1 MANTDAPS
9 LPRLS
14 PIGWSIDEG
23 SELHNAVF
31 DIADGMQD
39 YIADS
44 EIDHKRMEQ
53 QMPLPDDSPI
63 LESRRQL
70 PSTMQQWPPQK
81 QQAVS
86 EQYRKPLLERSS
98 SGSLANRSFEQS
110 TSTTKGNA
118 KAPVSREYPPRV
130 DRRMPRTTKRPSTS
144 DGAYSRSRTDFNND
158 TTILPGSTIK
168 SRGGS
173 HRPSSRDTDIDIHM
187 KDAKVQ
193 NSNEPKQEQNLSRS
207 SSLFKLKRPF
217 RRKKAIEEDEDV
229 STMPQLF
236 PKTSKTADLDLSV
249 TPSDSEIGA
258 GARPAKSSTSSNPAS
273 NSGRGFSGF
282 KDLMLTSSRKSNSSS
297 RHESISGQSGRA
309 SSDLDSVAGVKQ
321 KMPGL
326 RPNGISISHS
336 PETHYDEGV
345 LQNRKL
351 SVSPLPRSSLA
362 SSSAGGAG
370 DSSGTNPN
378 MATPTS
384 SIRRKVRPP
393 QARAPSMPLPP
404 PPTALPIPAPALM
417 VGQFG
422 DPADEIEDLL
432 FTPSTQNSTSPRRA
446 DISRESN
453 GRDTVRKVKSQSSL
467 RLLRRPSI
475 LANIRTTSFSK
486 DQSLEDNSR
495 TMKVLAPSSSS
506 SSPTA
511 IKQYGKEMPWEIV
524 QPSTQEVLSSSPEVE
539 RLSLSQTDDSRELSS
554 SPSLEEARRA
564 LSPSAAA
571 GQGIPTSNAL
581 AIPTNTYTNG
591 HPASRLDSSGGAAGL
606 FGSSGGSSGG
616 SGSNVRPRTSSLLP
630 WRSRSNSQAPR
641 EGSVSPSTP
650 FSRSMGDGTLSSQQS
665 QQPPQKEEKKLHKLD
680 VEQFNGDSDAFV
692 RQVMK
697 IYPREDVP
705 AVLAS
710 ASDELHKNALRIFMQ
725 RFLFT
730 GHPLDVALRKV
741 LMTLCLPKETQ
752 QIDRVMEAFARR
764 YNECNENLFE
774 SDDQPYMLAFSLMML
789 HTDTFNKN
797 AKQKMSKAD
806 YVRNTSASGV
816 ATEIL
821 EYLYDNLTF
830 TQFIYVEDEAFLH
843 RRKSENDTTAAS
855 MFKSAFTSSSSSS
868 KARVDPYHIIVSGQ
882 THTLRPEVHIDED
895 SPFSAKG
902 TKSSFDIEYL
912 LQTFTNSPS
921 IEIITAQKTA
931 LPPTTAGFGGYYATL
946 PSISKEEE
954 AIVTLRITKVGCIG
968 RKDDMDD
975 KKKSQSRKWKTCG
988 MILSSSQLLF
998 FRDLVW
1004 TSALDQRITEQMAE
1018 QPNKEGGVLITPR
1031 ITYFKPDGVLALG
1044 DAIAVKDSTYS
1055 KYKHVFRLV
1064 TRHGDSMKQYLI
1076 QTPNEEEM
1084 NDWIHK
1090 INFCGAFRS
1099 AGLRVNG
1106 MDVSRDASYSNPA
1119 SPAGVSITNG
1129 NHSEIATPTSSSA
1142 SSFIPPISPST
1153 VRSMNT
1159 GEELLS
1165 LRQKLNYRFKQ
1176 FKPIVEKMTKNLEK
1190 HEKRLDEKLRLARH
1204 LTIATPFSKVTRDR
1218 IEGIA
1223 IVLAQE
1229 IRQLRLDVARYACR
1243 REILILELEEAERT
1257 AKANSPPGAFDGY
1270 EHDEE
1275 DEAWQAATSLSLTPR
1290 DSSSRSGSLSISRTS
1305 SFSQSKSGSNSFIGD
1320 PNVPVPKLPPPA
1332 MSLANKGNEKGTNAE
1347 SEMATPTMK
1356 MIGLQEQDNFEK
1368 DYGSTSITHS
1378 SLQPT
1383 NNGSMGHRSKFHFGT
1398 SSPST
1403 KHHNHHSPQEEA
1415 MEMWDRTKMGK
1426 NDKRVSLVNLPD
1438 PHQWQAL
1445 TPKLAMNAGLSPTPT
1460 HSFKQ
1465 QARTVSNE
1473 DVEDLFR

>member
-1 MANTDAPS
+1 MANTDPPS
-9 LPRLS
+9 IPRLS

-23 SELHNAVF
+23 SDLHNAVF
-31 DIADGMQD
+31 DIADGMHD
-39 YIADS
+39 YIAES
-44 EIDHKRMEQ
+44 EIDHKKTDQ
-53 QMPLPDDSPI
+53 QVTLPDDSPI

-70 PSTMQQWPPQK
+70 PPSIQQQWPPQK
-81 QQAVS
+81 QQVVS
-86 EQYRKPLLERSS
+86 DQYRKPLLERSS

-110 TSTTKGNA
+110 TST
-118 KAPVSREYPPRV
+118 KANNKTLASREYPPRV
-130 DRRMPRTTKRPSTS
+130 DRRMPRTIKRPSTS
-144 DGAYSRSRTDFNND
+144 DGAYSWPRTESNTERSV
-158 TTILPGSTIK
+158 LAGSTSK
-168 SRGGS
+168 ARGGS
-173 HRPSSRDTDIDIHM
+173 NRISSRDTDSDVDM
-187 KDAKVQ
+187 KDTKAQ
-193 NSNEPKQEQNLSRS
+193 NLTEPKQEQNLSRS

-217 RRKKAIEEDEDV
+217 RRKKAAEEDEDV
-229 STMPQLF
+229 TTMPQVF
-236 PKTSKTADLDLSV
+236 PKASIQADSDMSIV
-249 TPSDSEIGA
+249 PSDSDIGA
-258 GARPAKSSTSSNPAS
+258 QPTKSSKSSNNGS
-273 NSGRGFSGF
+273 SSGRGFSGF

-297 RHESISGQSGRA
+297 RHESMSGQSGRA
-309 SSDLDSVAGVKQ
+309 SSDLDSVAAVKQ
-321 KMPGL
+321 KMPGN
-326 RPNGISISHS
+326 RPNGISISHH
-336 PETHYDEGV
+336 PERQYDEGTP
-345 LQNRKL
+345 QNRKL
-351 SVSPLPRSSLA
+351 SVSPLPNSSLA
-362 SSSAGGAG
+362 SSSGGAG
-370 DSSGTNPN
+370 ESSGTHSNL
-378 MATPTS
+378 ATPTS

-393 QARAPSMPLPP
+393 QAQAPSMPLPP
-404 PPTALPIPAPALM
+404 PPTSLPIAAPAVV
-417 VGQFG
+417 VGQCG
-422 DPADEIEDLL
+422 DPADEVEDLL
-432 FTPSTQNSTSPRRA
+432 FTPSTHKAPSPRST
-446 DISRESN
+446 DISSDGN

-467 RLLRRPSI
+467 RLLRKPSM
-475 LANIRTTSFSK
+475 LVNLRANSFTK
-486 DQSLEDNSR
+486 EQPPEDISR
-495 TMKVLAPSSSS
+495 NMIASPLS
-506 SSPTA
+506 SSPSPTA
-511 IKQYGKEMPWEIV
+511 SRRIAKEMPWEIV
-524 QPSTQEVLSSSPEVE
+524 QPSKYGEINSSPEVE
-539 RLSLSQTDDSRELSS
+539 RLSLSHTDDSRELTS

-564 LSPSAAA
+564 LSPSTPAE
-571 GQGIPTSNAL
+571 QGIPTSNAL
-581 AIPTNTYTNG
+581 AIPTNTYANG
-591 HPASRLDSSGGAAGL
+591 QSASRLDSSGGAAGL

-630 WRSRSNSQAPR
+630 WRSRSNSQAAHR

-650 FSRSMGDGTLSSQQS
+650 FSRSMGDGTFSSQQS
-665 QQPPQKEEKKLHKLD
+665 QPPAQKEVKKMHKLD
-680 VEQFNGDSDAFV
+680 IEQFKGDSDAFV

-710 ASDELHKNALRIFMQ
+710 ASDDLHKTALRIFMQ

-730 GHPLDVALRKV
+730 GHPLDVALRKL

-855 MFKSAFTSSSSSS
+855 VFKSAFTSSSSAS

-882 THTLRPEVHIDED
+882 THTLRPDVHIDED

-921 IEIITAQKTA
+921 IEIITAQKTS
-931 LPPTTAGFGGYYATL
+931 LPPATAGFGGYYATL
-946 PSISKEEE
+946 PSISKDEE
-954 AIVTLRITKVGCIG
+954 AIVTLRITKVGCVG

-1064 TRHGDSMKQYLI
+1064 TRHGDVMKQYLI

-1119 SPAGVSITNG
+1119 SPAGVNITNG
-1129 NHSEIATPTSSSA
+1129 NPSDVATPSSS
-1142 SSFIPPISPST
+1142 SSSVIPPMSPST
-1153 VRSMNT
+1153 VTSMNS
-1159 GEELLS
+1159 GEDPPT
-1165 LRQKLNYRFKQ
+1165 LRKKLNARFRQ
-1176 FKPIVEKMTKNLEK
+1176 FKPVVEKMTKNLEK
-1190 HEKRLDEKLRLARH
+1190 HEKLLDEKLRLARH

-1223 IVLAQE
+1223 TVLAQE

-1257 AKANSPPGAFDGY
+1257 AKANSPPGAFDGHQY
-1270 EHDEE
+1270 DE
-1275 DEAWQAATSLSLTPR
+1275 DDDAWQAATSLSLTPR
-1290 DSSSRSGSLSISRTS
+1290 DTSSRSGSLSISRAS
-1305 SFSQSKSGSNSFIGD
+1305 SFSQSRSGSNSFVGD

-1332 MSLANKGNEKGTNAE
+1332 MSFGTKANEKAANAE

-1356 MIGLQEQDNFEK
+1356 MIGLQEPSAHPEK
-1368 DYGSTSITHS
+1368 EH
-1378 SLQPT
+1378 
-1383 NNGSMGHRSKFHFGT
+1383 GSMGHRSKFHFGT
-1398 SSPST
+1398 SSPSA
-1403 KHHNHHSPQEEA
+1403 KHHHHNSPNEEA

-1445 TPKLAMNAGLSPTPT
+1445 TPRLAMNASLIPTPT
-1460 HSFKQ
+1460 SSPPQKDSHSFHPQ
-1465 QARTVSNE
+1465 PRTVLNE

>member
-14 PIGWSIDEG
+14 PIGWSIEEG
-23 SELHNAVF
+23 SDLHNAVF
-31 DIADGMQD
+31 DIADGMHD

-44 EIDHKRMEQ
+44 EIDHKKTDQ
-53 QMPLPDDSPI
+53 QMTLPDDSPI

-70 PSTMQQWPPQK
+70 PSNMQQWPPQE
-81 QQAVS
+81 QQVVS
-86 EQYRKPLLERSS
+86 DQYRKPLLERSS
-98 SGSLANRSFEQS
+98 SGNLANRSFEQS
-110 TSTTKGNA
+110 ISM
-118 KAPVSREYPPRV
+118 KANNRAPASREYPPRV
-130 DRRMPRTTKRPSTS
+130 ERRAPRTSKRPSTS
-144 DGAYSRSRTDFNND
+144 DGAYSRPRMESNTEAS
-158 TTILPGSTIK
+158 LLVGSTSK

-173 HRPSSRDTDIDIHM
+173 NRIASRDTDNDVNM
-187 KDAKVQ
+187 KDEKVR
-193 NSNEPKQEQNLSRS
+193 SSTEPKQEQNLSRS

-217 RRKKAIEEDEDV
+217 RRKKATEGDEDV
-229 STMPQLF
+229 TTMPQMF
-236 PKTSKTADLDLSV
+236 PRAGLQVEPGMSII
-249 TPSDSEIGA
+249 PSDFDIGA
-258 GARPAKSSTSSNPAS
+258 QPIKSSTSSNNGS
-273 NSGRGFSGF
+273 TSGRGF
-282 KDLMLTSSRKSNSSS
+282 KDLMLTSSRKSQSSS
-297 RHESISGQSGRA
+297 RHESMSGQSGRA

-321 KMPGL
+321 KMPGN
-326 RPNGISISHS
+326 RPNGISISHP
-336 PETHYDEGV
+336 PERQFDEGTP
-345 LQNRKL
+345 QNRKL

-362 SSSAGGAG
+362 SSSGGAG
-370 DSSGTNPN
+370 ESSGTHSNL
-378 MATPTS
+378 ATPTS

-404 PPTALPIPAPALM
+404 PPTSLPTSAPAVVI
-417 VGQFG
+417 VGQCG
-422 DPADEIEDLL
+422 DPADEVEDLL
-432 FTPSTQNSTSPRRA
+432 FTPSTQNAPSSPSI
-446 DISRESN
+446 DNSSVGN
-453 GRDTVRKVKSQSSL
+453 GREPVRKVKSHSSL
-467 RLLRRPSI
+467 RILRRPSM
-475 LANIRTTSFSK
+475 LANLRANSFAR
-486 DQSLEDNSR
+486 DQPSEDFSR
-495 TMKVLAPSSSS
+495 NMRASPLS
-506 SSPTA
+506 SSPSPTA
-511 IKQYGKEMPWEIV
+511 SRRLAKEMQWEIV
-524 QPSTQEVLSSSPEVE
+524 QPTHEVISSSPEME
-539 RLSLSQTDDSRELSS
+539 RLSLSQTDDSRELTS

-564 LSPSAAA
+564 LSPSTTE
-571 GQGIPTSNAL
+571 QGIPTSNAL

-591 HPASRLDSSGGAAGL
+591 QSASRLDSSGGAAGL

-630 WRSRSNSQAPR
+630 WRSRSNSQAVNR
-641 EGSVSPSTP
+641 EGSISPSTP
-650 FSRSMGDGTLSSQQS
+650 FSRSMGDGTFSSQQS
-665 QQPPQKEEKKLHKLD
+665 QPPVQKEVKKMHKLD

-692 RQVMK
+692 REVMK

-710 ASDELHKNALRIFMQ
+710 TSDDLHKTALRIFMQ
-725 RFLFT
+725 RFLFA
-730 GHPLDVALRKV
+730 GHPLDVALRKL

-797 AKQKMSKAD
+797 AKQKMSKPD
-806 YVRNTSASGV
+806 YIRNTSASGV
-816 ATEIL
+816 APEIL
-821 EYLYDNLTF
+821 AYLYDNLTF

-843 RRKSENDTTAAS
+843 RRKSENDTTATS
-855 MFKSAFTSSSSSS
+855 VFKSAFTSSSSAS

-882 THTLRPEVHIDED
+882 THTLRADVHIDED

-921 IEIITAQKTA
+921 IEIITAQKTS
-931 LPPTTAGFGGYYATL
+931 LPPATAGFGGYYATL
-946 PSISKEEE
+946 PSISKEDES
-954 AIVTLRITKVGCIG
+954 IVTLRITKVGCVG

-1004 TSALDQRITEQMAE
+1004 TSALDQRITEQTAE

-1064 TRHGDSMKQYLI
+1064 TRHGDVMKQYLI
-1076 QTPNEEEM
+1076 QTPNEDEM

-1106 MDVSRDASYSNPA
+1106 MDVSREATYSNPA
-1119 SPAGVSITNG
+1119 SPAGVNITDG
-1129 NHSEIATPTSSSA
+1129 NPSKVMTPSSSA
-1142 SSFIPPISPST
+1142 SSVMPPMSPST
-1153 VRSMNT
+1153 ATSMNS
-1159 GEELLS
+1159 GES
-1165 LRQKLNYRFKQ
+1165 PPTLRKKLNARFRQ
-1176 FKPIVEKMTKNLEK
+1176 FRPVIEKMTKSLEK
-1190 HEKRLDEKLRLARH
+1190 HEKELDEKLRLARH
-1204 LTIATPFSKVTRDR
+1204 LTIATPFSKVTRNR
-1218 IEGIA
+1218 IEFVG
-1223 IVLAQE
+1223 IVLAEE
-1229 IRQLRLDVARYACR
+1229 IRQLRLDIARYACR
-1243 REILILELEEAERT
+1243 REILILELEEAERM
-1257 AKANSPPGAFDGY
+1257 AKANSPAGAFDGHEY
-1270 EHDEE
+1270 DED

-1290 DSSSRSGSLSISRTS
+1290 DTSSRSGSLSTSRAS
-1305 SFSQSKSGSNSFIGD
+1305 SISQSRSGSNSFLGD

-1332 MSLANKGNEKGTNAE
+1332 MSFGNKTNERGTNAE

-1356 MIGLQEQDNFEK
+1356 MIDLHEPAHPEK
-1368 DYGSTSITHS
+1368 EHGSS
-1378 SLQPT
+1378 
-1383 NNGSMGHRSKFHFGT
+1383 GHRSKFHFGT
-1398 SSPST
+1398 SSPSN
-1403 KHHNHHSPQEEA
+1403 KHNNHHHHSPNEEA

-1445 TPKLAMNAGLSPTPT
+1445 TPRLAMNASLNPTPT
-1460 HSFKQ
+1460 SSPPQKDTHAFHPQS
-1465 QARTVSNE
+1465 RTVLNE
-1473 DVEDLFR
+1473 DVGDLFRR

>member
-23 SELHNAVF
+23 SDLHNAVF
-31 DIADGMQD
+31 DIADGMHD
-39 YIADS
+39 YTAES
-44 EIDHKRMEQ
+44 EIDHKMKTDQ

-63 LESRRQL
+63 LESKRHL
-70 PSTMQQWPPQK
+70 PSTLQQWPPQK
-81 QQAVS
+81 TQAVS
-86 EQYRKPLLERSS
+86 DQFRKPLLERSS

-110 TSTTKGNA
+110 TSTMVNNKIPA
-118 KAPVSREYPPRV
+118 SRQYPPRV
-130 DRRMPRTTKRPSTS
+130 EKRMPRTIKRPSTS
-144 DGAYSRSRTDFNND
+144 DGAYSRPRTESNTD
-158 TTILPGSTIK
+158 TSLLAATSGK

-173 HRPSSRDTDIDIHM
+173 NRPSSRDTDIDIHM
-187 KDAKVQ
+187 KEAKAR

-217 RRKKAIEEDEDV
+217 RRKKTSDGDEDL
-229 STMPQLF
+229 SNMPQMF
-236 PKTSKTADLDLSV
+236 PKSGMPADLGMPPI
-249 TPSDSEIGA
+249 PSEFDIGA
-258 GARPAKSSTSSNPAS
+258 QPIKSSTSSYNGS
-273 NSGRGFSGF
+273 NSGRGFNGF

-321 KMPGL
+321 KMQGI
-326 RPNGISISHS
+326 RSNGISISQP
-336 PETHYDEGV
+336 PEMQFDEEA
-345 LQNRKL
+345 LQSRKL

-362 SSSAGGAG
+362 SSSAGAG
-370 DSSGTNPN
+370 DTSGTNSN

-404 PPTALPIPAPALM
+404 PPTSLPISAPAVV
-417 VGQFG
+417 VGQCG
-422 DPADEIEDLL
+422 DPADEVEDLL
-432 FTPSTQNSTSPRRA
+432 FTPSTQNAPSPRST
-446 DISRESN
+446 DTNSEGN
-453 GRDTVRKVKSQSSL
+453 GRDTIRKVKSQASL
-467 RLLRRPSI
+467 RLLRRPSM
-475 LANIRTTSFSK
+475 LSNIRTTSFNK
-486 DQSLEDNSR
+486 DQPPEDNNR
-495 TMKVLAPSSSS
+495 AMKAPPLY
-506 SSPTA
+506 SSPSVSPIA
-511 IKQYGKEMPWEIV
+511 SKRVAKESPWEIV
-524 QPSTQEVLSSSPEVE
+524 QPSTQETISSSPEIE
-539 RLSLSQTDDSRELSS
+539 RLSLSQTDDSRELTS

-564 LSPSAAA
+564 LSPSTAAE
-571 GQGIPTSNAL
+571 QGTTTSNAL
-581 AIPTNTYTNG
+581 AIPTNSYTNG

-650 FSRSMGDGTLSSQQS
+650 FSRSMGDGVFSSQQS
-665 QQPPQKEEKKLHKLD
+665 SQQPAQKDAKKMHKLD
-680 VEQFNGDSDAFV
+680 LEQFHGNSDAFV

-697 IYPREDVP
+697 IYSREDVP

-710 ASDELHKNALRIFMQ
+710 ASDDLHKNALRIFMQ

-730 GHPLDVALRKV
+730 GHPLDVALRKL

-816 ATEIL
+816 AIEIL

-855 MFKSAFTSSSSSS
+855 VFKSAFTSSSSAS

-882 THTLRPEVHIDED
+882 THTLRPDVHIDED

-912 LQTFTNSPS
+912 LQSFTNSPS
-921 IEIITAQKTA
+921 IEIITAQKTS
-931 LPPTTAGFGGYYATL
+931 LPPATAGFGGYYATL

-954 AIVTLRITKVGCIG
+954 AIVTLRISKVGCVG

-1064 TRHGDSMKQYLI
+1064 TRHGDNMKQYLI

-1090 INFCGAFRS
+1090 INFAGAFRS

-1106 MDVSRDASYSNPA
+1106 MDVSRDTSHSNPA
-1119 SPAGVSITNG
+1119 SPTGVSITNG
-1129 NHSEIATPTSSSA
+1129 NPSEVATPSSSA
-1142 SSFIPPISPST
+1142 SSVIPMSPST
-1153 VRSMNT
+1153 ITSMNS
-1159 GEELLS
+1159 GEDPPT
-1165 LRQKLNYRFKQ
+1165 LRKKLNARFRQ
-1176 FKPIVEKMTKNLEK
+1176 FKPVVEKMTRNLEK

-1218 IEGIA
+1218 IEGLA
-1223 IVLAQE
+1223 VSLAQE
-1229 IRQLRLDVARYACR
+1229 IRQLRLDVAR
-1243 REILILELEEAERT
+1243 
-1257 AKANSPPGAFDGY
+1257 
-1270 EHDEE
+1270 
-1275 DEAWQAATSLSLTPR
+1275 
-1290 DSSSRSGSLSISRTS
+1290 
-1305 SFSQSKSGSNSFIGD
+1305 
-1320 PNVPVPKLPPPA
+1320 
-1332 MSLANKGNEKGTNAE
+1332 
-1347 SEMATPTMK
+1347 
-1356 MIGLQEQDNFEK
+1356 
-1368 DYGSTSITHS
+1368 
-1378 SLQPT
+1378 
-1383 NNGSMGHRSKFHFGT
+1383 
-1398 SSPST
+1398 
-1403 KHHNHHSPQEEA
+1403 
-1415 MEMWDRTKMGK
+1415 
-1426 NDKRVSLVNLPD
+1426 
-1438 PHQWQAL
+1438 
-1445 TPKLAMNAGLSPTPT
+1445 
-1460 HSFKQ
+1460 
-1465 QARTVSNE
+1465 
-1473 DVEDLFR
+1473 